1 MPSTRPPAS
10 PAAARKT
17 ASGKTISPVAPTVAL
32 KICMVQAV
40 VMGLGLM
47 IFSETFAG
55 KVGLTSY
62 LSCEGKGKKCKAPS
76 SDDMK
81 MLYTMMNWM
90 GIGMMS
96 WFATLSPTIRTG
108 HAGTQKLVCLAMGLV
123 RVPMTYKSVAAAMG
137 AGFSM
142 PIPMVLLNVAVVGVC
157 FAASV
162 GVEKPSLPSWSKLSN
177 VGKAQIVTALIT
189 LVQLFTVI
197 FNPAKHMANFGFD
210 MGTVHPEAQTLMLM
224 MIPIWGLMGLASIL
238 MRLAVVVVG
247 DKASMSAVNRGTV
260 MTYAVMLGYMASMK
274 TSATEMDSTKMTIQA
289 MVFFAYMMGLHF
301 AQIFDDKKRA

>member
-32 KICMVQAV
+32 KICMFQAI

-76 SDDMK
+76 ADDMK

-90 GIGMMS
+90 GIGLMS
-96 WFATLSPTIRTG
+96 WFAILSPTIRTG

-123 RVPMTYKSVAAAMG
+123 RVPMTYKSVVGAMG
-137 AGFSM
+137 AGFSP
-142 PIPMVLLNVAVVGVC
+142 PIPMVLLNVVVVCVC

-177 VGKAQIVTALIT
+177 VGKAGLVTSAIT
-189 LVQLFTVI
+189 LLQLFTII
-197 FNPAKHMANFGFD
+197 FNPSKHMENFGYD
-210 MGTVHPEAQTLMLM
+210 MSKAHPEAQTLMLM
-224 MIPIWGLMGLASIL
+224 MIPIWGLMGLAAVL
-238 MRLAVVVVG
+238 MRVSVITVG

-260 MTYAVMLGYMASMK
+260 MTYAVMLGYMCSMK

-289 MVFFAYMMGLHF
+289 MVFFTYMMGLHF

>member
-40 VMGLGLM
+40 VMGLGLLV
-47 IFSETFAG
+47 FSETFAG

-96 WFATLSPTIRTG
+96 WFAILSPIIRTG

-137 AGFSM
+137 AGFSP
-142 PIPMVLLNVAVVGVC
+142 PIPMVLLNVVVVGVC

-162 GVEKPSLPSWSKLSN
+162 GVEKPSLPSWSKMSN
-177 VGKAQIVTALIT
+177 VGKAGLVTSAITLLQIVPIIFTPSKHLSNYGYDIGT
-189 LVQLFTVI
+189 MHPDVQT
-197 FNPAKHMANFGFD
+197 M
-210 MGTVHPEAQTLMLM
+210 MLM
-224 MIPIWGLMGLASIL
+224 IIPIWGLMGLAAVL
-238 MRLAVVVVG
+238 MRLSIIVVG
-247 DKASMSAVNRGTV
+247 DKASMSASNRGAV
-260 MTYAVMLGYMASMK
+260 MTYAVMMGYAASMK
-274 TSATEMDSTKMTIQA
+274 TSMTEMDSTKMTIQI
-289 MVFFAYMMGLHF
+289 MVFFVYMMALHF

>member
-81 MLYTMMNWM
+81 ILYMTMNWM
-90 GIGMMS
+90 GIGLMS
-96 WFATLSPTIRTG
+96 WFAILSPTIRTG
-108 HAGTQKLVCLAMGLV
+108 HAGTQMLHCWFHTAFIDKV
-123 RVPMTYKSVAAAMG
+123 R
-137 AGFSM
+137 
-142 PIPMVLLNVAVVGVC
+142 C
-157 FAASV
+157 AASARR
-162 GVEKPSLPSWSKLSN
+162 GALPS
-177 VGKAQIVTALIT
+177 
-189 LVQLFTVI
+189 
-197 FNPAKHMANFGFD
+197 
-210 MGTVHPEAQTLMLM
+210 
-224 MIPIWGLMGLASIL
+224 
-238 MRLAVVVVG
+238 
-247 DKASMSAVNRGTV
+247 
-260 MTYAVMLGYMASMK
+260 
-274 TSATEMDSTKMTIQA
+274 ST
-289 MVFFAYMMGLHF
+289 
-301 AQIFDDKKRA
+301 RAR